1 MKFIDKLTPEQHGAM
16 SGWSEKWI
24 KIGLCTEPA
33 DRPKFTRAA
42 KLCYEFANIEWHGNV
57 VWVSSP
63 LVLAISAPVSA
74 TIVKHFTKYDGSGE
88 IPAGEA
94 VLKRAINRH
103 LSPIF
108 SRMITKDMRARVE
121 EAVLKCILFQPIGEN
136 NVDKAMAEAV
146 QNRTELFRDWYKYI
160 GGQFWVGGYGWGAS
174 FMSFFRDVCDLELEG
189 NLWERSK
196 AYEETCES
204 ACWWWPHTHFL
215 VVSERPKE
223 IHLEQ
228 NPQGSGKRLHCE
240 TGPAISWPDG
250 WGIYSWNGVVVP
262 ESWIVNRDQLDPNE
276 VIKVTNVEQ
285 RAAGAQIVGLNKM
298 LKVLNTK
305 VIDDSGS
312 DDVGQLIEMTL
323 PGLERPGR
331 FLKAKCP
338 RNGTIVEGVPYV
350 SDIDGL
356 PIETALAAQAWRIG
370 DPQSEYQHPPRRT

>member
-1 MKFIDKLTPEQHGAM
+1 MKYISTLTEEQREAM
-16 SGWSEKWI
+16 PGWAEKWI
-24 KIGLCTEPA
+24 EIGLCTAPA
-33 DRPKFTRAA
+33 DRLKFTRAA
-42 KLCYEFANIEWHGNV
+42 ARCYEFADIEWHGNV
-57 VWVSSP
+57 IWVSSP
-63 LVLAISAPVSA
+63 MVLSISAPVSA
-74 TIVKHFTKYDGSGE
+74 AILKCFAKYDGVGE
-88 IPAGEA
+88 IPASEA
-94 VLKRAINRH
+94 VLKSAIARH

-108 SRMITKDMRARVE
+108 SGILSDDMRFLAE
-121 EAVLKCILFQPIGEN
+121 EAILECIRFQPISET
-136 NVDKAMAEAV
+136 NVDRAMAEAV
-146 QNRTELFRDWYKYI
+146 RDRNELFRDWYKYI
-160 GGQFWVGGYGWGAS
+160 GGQFWIGGYGWGAS
-174 FMSFFRDVCDLELEG
+174 FMSFFRDVCNLELEG
-189 NLWERSK
+189 DFWERSK

-204 ACWWWPHTHFL
+204 ACWWWPHTDFV

-250 WGIYSWNGVVVP
+250 WGIYSWHGVVVP
-262 ESWIVNRDQLDPNE
+262 AHWILNRDQLDPNE
-276 VIKVTNVEQ
+276 VIQVTNVEQ

-298 LKVLNTK
+298 LAVLNTK

-312 DDVGQLIEMTL
+312 EDIGQLIEMTL

-331 FLKAKCP
+331 FLKARCP

-350 SDIDGL
+350 SDIDDL